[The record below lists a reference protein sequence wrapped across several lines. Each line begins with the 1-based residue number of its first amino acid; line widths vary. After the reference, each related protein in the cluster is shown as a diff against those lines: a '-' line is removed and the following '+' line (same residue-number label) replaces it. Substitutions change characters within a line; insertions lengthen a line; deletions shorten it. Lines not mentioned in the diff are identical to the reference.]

1 MKADDCQLYGSRGSI
16 DHSLVMITILDA
28 FAVFRATLGYG
39 ILYLF
44 AFLVKAE
51 VTIVGQLLRDICTIN
66 WIATTRLTPQLKD
79 LSTASQSVSSR
90 GGIF

>member
-1 MKADDCQLYGSRGSI
+1 ME
-16 DHSLVMITILDA
+16 
-28 FAVFRATLGYG
+28 
-39 ILYLF
+39 YLF

-51 VTIVGQLLRDICTIN
+51 VTIVGQFLQDICAIN
-66 WIATTRLTPQLKD
+66 WIATKRLTSQPKN